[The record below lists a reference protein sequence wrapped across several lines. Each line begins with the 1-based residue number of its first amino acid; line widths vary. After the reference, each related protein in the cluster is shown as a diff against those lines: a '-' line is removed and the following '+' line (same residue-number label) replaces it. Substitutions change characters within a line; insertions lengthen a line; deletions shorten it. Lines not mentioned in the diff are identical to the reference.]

1 MPATILIV
9 DDERHTREGLAQ
21 ALEEKFEVY
30 QASNAE
36 EAFNLLDAE
45 HFDVVI
51 TDLRMA
57 GKSGMNVV
65 DATVK
70 QAVPPVCIMM
80 TAYGDVQ
87 TAVEAMKRG
96 AFDFLS
102 KPINLEKLELLV
114 QRALR
119 SRELEEENVNLHH
132 RLD

>member
-1 MPATILIV
+1 MPPTILIV
-9 DDERHTREGLAQ
+9 DDELHTREGLAQ
-21 ALEEKFEVY
+21 ALEGNFDVY
-30 QASNAE
+30 QAGNAD

-45 HFDVVI
+45 RFDVVL

-57 GKSGMNVV
+57 GPSGMSVV
-65 DATVK
+65 DAAVR
-70 QAVPPVCIMM
+70 QAHSPVCIMM

-119 SRELEEENVNLHH
+119 SRELEEEPH
-132 RLD
+132 